1 MIDIY
6 DIVRP
11 GDRVDIEG
19 VPLSM
24 SKEAQQEE
32 EKKYYIT
39 KVYDVTDEGE
49 ELVEVIMPTEKTKM
63 IVLSVDALYDLY
75 FYCGKGIY
83 TCSAR
88 VIDRRNDGN
97 VAIAVMR
104 PETDLSR
111 HQRREYYR
119 YSCILSM
126 QTRMLHDYEE
136 VSYLSQS
143 RYDESIEPKD
153 KSTIVDIS
161 GGGMR
166 FVSQATYPTDH
177 LVNCRFSLQF
187 RGRVSRYDCVVR
199 ILSGDVVANNKDQT
213 EYRGQFVHID
223 GGAREEIIRY
233 IFEEERRVRAR
244 QSGSGMGI

>member
-11 GDRVDIEG
+11 GDRVDIESIP
-19 VPLSM
+19 VSATA
-24 SKEAQQEE
+24 EVQQED

-39 KVYDVTDEGE
+39 KVYDVTDDGE
-49 ELVEVIMPTEKTKM
+49 ELVEVIMPMEKTKM
-63 IVLSVDALYDLY
+63 IVLSMDILYDLY
-75 FYCGKGIY
+75 FYAGKGIY
-83 TCSAR
+83 KCSAR
-88 VIDRRNDGN
+88 VVDRRNDNN

-104 PETDLSR
+104 PETDLTR

-126 QTRMLHDYEE
+126 MTRLLHDYEE

-143 RYDESIEPKD
+143 KYDESIEPTD

-161 GGGMR
+161 GGGLR
-166 FVSQATYPTDH
+166 FVSQATYPTDR

-199 ILSGDVVANNKDQT
+199 ILSGDTVANNRFQT

-233 IFEEERRVRAR
+233 IFEEERKVRAR
-244 QSGSGMGI
+244 QSSSGMGI

>member
-11 GDRVDIEG
+11 GDRVDIET
-19 VPLSM
+19 VPLNAAQ
-24 SKEAQQEE
+24 EAQQEE

-49 ELVEVIMPTEKTKM
+49 ELVEVVMPMEKTKM
-63 IVLSVDALYDLY
+63 IVLSMDALYDLY
-75 FYCGKGIY
+75 FYAGKGIY
-83 TCSAR
+83 TCRAR
-88 VIDRRNDGN
+88 VVDRRNDN
-97 VAIAVMR
+97 SIAVAVLR
-104 PETDLSR
+104 PESDLTR

-119 YSCILSM
+119 YSCILQM
-126 QTRMLHDYEE
+126 MTRLLHDYEE
-136 VSYLSQS
+136 ASYMSQGN
-143 RYDESIEPKD
+143 YDESIEPTD

-161 GGGMR
+161 GGGLR
-166 FVSQATYPTDH
+166 FVSSATYPTDH

-187 RGRVSRYDCVVR
+187 RARVSRYDCVVR
-199 ILSGDVVANNKDQT
+199 ILSGDTVTNNTSQT

-233 IFEEERRVRAR
+233 IFEEERKVRAR
-244 QSGSGMGI
+244 QSGSGIWI

>member
-11 GDRVDIEG
+11 GDRVDVES
-19 VPLSM
+19 VPLNA
-24 SKEAQQEE
+24 SKEVAQDE

-39 KVYDVTDEGE
+39 KVYDITDEDE
-49 ELVEVIMPTEKTKM
+49 ELVEIIMPSEKTKM
-63 IVLSVDALYDLY
+63 IVLSMDALYDLY
-75 FYCGKGIY
+75 FYAGKGIY

-88 VIDRRNDGN
+88 VIDRRNEGN
-97 VAIAVMR
+97 VAIAVLR
-104 PETDLSR
+104 PESELVR

-126 QTRMLHDYEE
+126 STRMLKDYEE
-136 VSYLSQS
+136 VSYIDSS
-143 RYDESIEPKD
+143 HYDESIEPSD

-161 GGGMR
+161 GGGIR
-166 FVSQATYPTDH
+166 FVSSAKYPTDH

-199 ILSGDVVANNKDQT
+199 ILSGDVVANNMFQT

-233 IFEEERRVRAR
+233 IFEEERKVRAR